1 MKSYSEDLR
10 KKIVAAVERGMS
22 KSETARLFGVSLSSI
37 KRYIG
42 MASSGESLAPKKR
55 PGRTPKV
62 DQSTK
67 RLLDEDM
74 KERPAATIAERIR
87 FLESVTGKRF
97 SYSTIRRALKRL
109 GWSRKKIGASVGARR
124 VAESRLAGDGRCT
137 GRSRAVGV
145 RGRDGNQYFAFSHL
159 RLGAKRSESLLLG
172 SS

>member
-22 KSETARLFGVSLSSI
+22 KSETARLFGVSLSSV
-37 KRYIG
+37 KRYVG
-42 MASSGESLAPKKR
+42 MASSGEALAPKKR
-55 PGRTPKV
+55 PGRAPKV

-74 KERPAATIAERIR
+74 KERPAATITERIR
-87 FLESVTGKRF
+87 FLESVTGKRL

-109 GWSRKKIGASVGARR
+109 GWSRKKIGGSVGARR
-124 VAESRLAGDGRCT
+124 VAESRMASDGRCT

-145 RGRDGNQYFAFSHL
+145 RGRDGNQYLAFSRL
-159 RLGAKRSESLLLG
+159 RLGT
-172 SS
+172 